1 MTDTNNP
8 PRMPK
13 IGEKIRM
20 LGELVRI
27 DEPAPVQPPTE
38 YIFKV
43 VGADLEL
50 WLNGIPIKSLTSYN
64 DFYGSAVET
73 AIEEAKKYCER
84 QKITAES
91 DLEVVVFET
100 TGHIRSYPDPGNAFI
115 YDKEFVRFTGANKYR
130 PNREPV
136 PSSTKRRAWSSRAQ
150 REEVEGDED
159 E

>member
-1 MTDTNNP
+1 MGAKDSKP

-27 DEPAPVQPPTE
+27 DEPAPVQPPAE

-50 WLNGIPIKSLTSYN
+50 WLNGAVLKRLISYN
-64 DFYGSAVET
+64 DFYGSAVES
-73 AIEEAKKYCER
+73 AIEEARKYCGR

-91 DLEVVVFET
+91 D
-100 TGHIRSYPDPGNAFI
+100 
-115 YDKEFVRFTGANKYR
+115 
-130 PNREPV
+130 
-136 PSSTKRRAWSSRAQ
+136 
-150 REEVEGDED
+150 
-159 E
+159 